1 VFFEHPPNSDLEWL
15 FMMQHYGMPTR
26 LLDWT
31 EGYLIALYFAVS
43 DRAISGDGVVWVLDP
58 WSINNCAIG
67 MDSVPTA
74 DHPALTSYSLAT
86 GRDRLGRKLKAKL
99 PVAVRPSRT
108 TPRIIAQRGT
118 FTIHGSLT
126 EGIEMLAQGTN
137 SRRTKSKIRLRDIR
151 IAGGKKSQ
159 ILKQLY
165 LAGVTESLVF
175 PDLAG
180 LCGEVSYRYS
190 RECLEGLAHP
200 KKTRLTAAKTR
211 SKRASRRK
219 TTEA

>member
-1 VFFEHPPNSDLEWL
+1 MEKNIETLTEFLAAVEQICSEWDCLDATMHPWFRGQADASRNLIPGLYRDRVDPSYERELVRDFRLRSSVFFEHPPNSDLEWL

-137 SRRTKSKIRLRDIR
+137 SRRTKSK
-151 IAGGKKSQ
+151 
-159 ILKQLY
+159 
-165 LAGVTESLVF
+165 
-175 PDLAG
+175 
-180 LCGEVSYRYS
+180 
-190 RECLEGLAHP
+190 
-200 KKTRLTAAKTR
+200 
-211 SKRASRRK
+211 
-219 TTEA
+219 